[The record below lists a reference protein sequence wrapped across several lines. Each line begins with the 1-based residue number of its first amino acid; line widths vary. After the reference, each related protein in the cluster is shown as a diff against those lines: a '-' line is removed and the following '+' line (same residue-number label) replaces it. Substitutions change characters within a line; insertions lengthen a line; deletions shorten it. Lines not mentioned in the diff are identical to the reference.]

1 MASEEIKFSVPEN
14 SESIRIDKFLSQ
26 HPEIKTRSR
35 AEYLLDSGHVFI
47 NGKLAK
53 ASSKIK
59 PHDEI
64 RIQIPEVSSP
74 QPLEGLDLEL
84 DIVFEDKDLIVVNKP
99 AGLVVHPAAGHQ
111 NDTLVNA
118 LIHHTDD
125 LSMKF
130 GDDRPGIVHRIDKET
145 SGLLVVAKNDETH
158 AGLALQFKER
168 TINRIYEAVVIGNF
182 SPLEGRMTSYLARHP
197 TDRKRYA
204 SIKEKPQRLSEKLQN
219 PTTEPAGKW
228 AATNFK
234 LLAAKSNL
242 SLVQLKLE
250 TGRTHQI
257 RVHLSEK
264 GFPILGD
271 TMYGSAAKMKNLKND
286 VISDFK
292 NFHRFFLHAKTL
304 GFTHPTTKKELFF
317 ESDWPTEELAFIK
330 KWINHDYK

>member
-1 MASEEIKFSVPEN
+1 MASEEIFFSVPEN
-14 SESIRIDKFLSQ
+14 SETIRIDKFLSQ

-35 AEYLLDSGHVFI
+35 AEYLLDSGHVFV
-47 NGKLAK
+47 NGKIVK
-53 ASSKIK
+53 ASYKIK
-59 PHDEI
+59 PHDKIKILLIET
-64 RIQIPEVSSP
+64 SP
-74 QPLEGLDLEL
+74 SKPLEALDLDL
-84 DIVFEDKDLIVVNKP
+84 DIVYEDKDLIVINKP

-168 TINRIYEAVVIGNF
+168 SINRIYEAVVIGTLK
-182 SPLEGRMTSYLARHP
+182 PPEGRITSYLARHP

-204 SIKEKPQRLSEKLQN
+204 SIKEKPQRLSEKLQS
-219 PTTEPAGKW
+219 PASEPDGKW

-234 LLAAKSNL
+234 LLANKNNL

-264 GFPILGD
+264 GNPIIGD
-271 TMYGSAAKMKNLKND
+271 TMYGSTSKMKVLKPE

-292 NFHRFFLHAKTL
+292 NFQRFFLHAKTL
-304 GFTHPTTKKELFF
+304 GFIHPTTKKELFF
-317 ESDWPTEELAFIK
+317 QSIWPSDELAFIK
-330 KWINHDYK
+330 KWISHDYK

>member
-14 SESIRIDKFLSQ
+14 SEPVRIDKFLSL

-35 AEYLLDSGHVFI
+35 AEYLLDSGHVFV
-47 NGKLAK
+47 NGKPVK
-53 ASSKIK
+53 ASYKIK
-59 PHDEI
+59 PFDEI
-64 RIQIPEVSSP
+64 KIQIPEASEP
-74 QPLEGLDLEL
+74 KTLEGLNLEL
-84 DIVFEDKDLIVVNKP
+84 DIVFEDKDLIVINKP

-158 AGLALQFKER
+158 AGLAAQFKER
-168 TINRIYEAVVIGNF
+168 TISRIYEAIVIGGF
-182 SPLEGRMTSYLARHP
+182 HPKEGRITSYLARHP

-204 SIKEKPQRLSEKLQN
+204 SIKEKPQRLTEKLQN
-219 PTTEPAGKW
+219 PPAEPAGKW

-234 LLAAKSNL
+234 VLATKNNL

-264 GFPILGD
+264 GFPIIGD
-271 TMYGSAAKMKNLKND
+271 VMYGSASKMKNLKTE
-286 VISDFK
+286 ITSDFK
-292 NFHRFFLHAKTL
+292 NFQRFFLHAKTL
-304 GFTHPTTKKELFF
+304 GFTHPTTKTELFF
-317 ESDWPTEELAFIK
+317 ESSWPAEELAFIK
-330 KWINHDYK
+330 KWISHDYK